1 VPGGY
6 HKNRNRDLMVIRVAL
21 GVHTHSSRNMKDWV
35 SGIEPQFWKFLETK
49 KFITY
54 RTGGSLMKTCSSLRF
69 LK

>member
-21 GVHTHSSRNMKDWV
+21 RVHTHSSRNMKDWV
-35 SGIEPQFWKFLETK
+35 SGIEPQFWRFFLKQKIT
-49 KFITY
+49 TY
-54 RTGGSLMKTCSSLRF
+54 RTGGSFMKTGSSLRF

>member
-35 SGIEPQFWKFLETK
+35 SGIEPQFWKFFK
-49 KFITY
+49 QKIITY
-54 RTGGSLMKTCSSLRF
+54 RTGGSFMKTGSSLRF